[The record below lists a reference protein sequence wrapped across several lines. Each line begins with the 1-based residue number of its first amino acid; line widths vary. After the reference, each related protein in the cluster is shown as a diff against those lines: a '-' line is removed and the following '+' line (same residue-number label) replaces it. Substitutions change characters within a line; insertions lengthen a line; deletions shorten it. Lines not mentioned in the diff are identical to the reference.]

1 MDGQCLR
8 AVLNGLKEYVN
19 LMRVF
24 IKGYH
29 EVSDIGYFLDVNVQ
43 YREISNNLYNGLT
56 FLQERMNFEKV
67 EKLVANLYDKKGY
80 INTNLKHVLNYR
92 LVWKKVH

>member
-80 INTNLKHVLNYR
+80 IN
-92 LVWKKVH
+92 KKFKTYTEL